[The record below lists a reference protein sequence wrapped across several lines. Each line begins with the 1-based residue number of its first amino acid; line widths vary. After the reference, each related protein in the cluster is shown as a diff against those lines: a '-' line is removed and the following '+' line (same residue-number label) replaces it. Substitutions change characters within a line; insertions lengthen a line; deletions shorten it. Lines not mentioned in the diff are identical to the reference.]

1 MASSTLP
8 RAWRWT
14 ARTTSWWRTGATPG
28 QAAILLLRKT
38 PTISLNV
45 NFMAFSF
52 YPVKILTITLTL
64 FAGSKSIVNTVK
76 TVLMSLVT
84 QDPGVWPVR
93 VIPLLCEHPGLP
105 AVRPPGPGPDTRGE
119 HRGGGQRQPLHQ
131 DIQVSPVRTG
141 CTVKHGQIL
150 SLTQLFKYFDNSSQI
165 KYSEFLGEAGV
176 IMANHDALIL
186 CVVFDYGENSWKF
199 VRKIT

>member
-14 ARTTSWWRTGATPG
+14 ARITSWWQTGETPG
-28 QAAILLLRKT
+28 QALLLITSKKT

-52 YPVKILTITLTL
+52 YPLKILIITLTL
-64 FAGSKSIVNTVK
+64 FAGSKSIVNTIK

-119 HRGGGQRQPLHQ
+119 HCGGGQRQPLHQ
-131 DIQVSPVRTG
+131 DIQVSPVRMG
-141 CTVKHGQIL
+141 WDVLSNKARSYLVQI
-150 SLTQLFKYFDNSSQI
+150 F
-165 KYSEFLGEAGV
+165 
-176 IMANHDALIL
+176 
-186 CVVFDYGENSWKF
+186 W
-199 VRKIT
+199 